1 MNLEEWTGAV
11 VIISESLQQIAKAA
25 ASAARAIAIVTMEAI
40 SYTTAKEKE
49 MELYRELQA
58 VADIQ
63 DPFAELQQAAEKVAA
78 QDFLAAMEEL
88 AELALD
94 MPPYFHQKTPRP
106 PKCLGPVN
114 KANYTANRP
123 PRRARSSCYKRH
135 RKE

>member
-1 MNLEEWTGAV
+1 MNLDELNRAL
-11 VIISESLQQIAKAA
+11 IIIGDSAQQVAKAA
-25 ASAARAIAIVTMEAI
+25 ASAARAIAAATMEAI

-58 VADIQ
+58 GADIQ
-63 DPFAELQQAAEKVAA
+63 DPFAELRQAADKVAA

-94 MPPYFHQKTPRP
+94 MPPYFHKKTPRP
-106 PKCLGPVN
+106 PKCLGPIN
-114 KANYTANRP
+114 KANHTANRP

-135 RKE
+135 R